1 MLKEFKEFMMRGN
14 VIDLAVAVIIGA
26 AFGKIIT
33 GLVDGI
39 IMPLIAALFSVPNVE
54 EMAFIL
60 NGTPIQYGIF
70 LQAVLNFLIVGTSLF
85 FLLKAI
91 NKAARLVAFKKKESE
106 DAAEVAAE
114 EVPTAETYLKEIRD
128 LLAKK

>member
-26 AFGKIIT
+26 AFNKIVT
-33 GLVDGI
+33 GLVEGI
-39 IMPLIAALFSVPNVE
+39 IMPLIAAIVSAPNVE
-54 EMAFIL
+54 KMAFVL
-60 NGTPIQYGIF
+60 NGTSIQYGLF

-91 NKAARLVAFKKKESE
+91 NKAAKLISFKR
-106 DAAEVAAE
+106 AEAE
-114 EVPTAETYLKEIRD
+114 QEIAQEQPTAETYLKEIRD
-128 LLAKK
+128 ILANK

>member
-26 AFGKIIT
+26 AFNKIVT

-39 IMPLIAALFSVPNVE
+39 IMPLIAAIVSAPNVE
-54 EMAFIL
+54 KMAFML
-60 NGTPIQYGIF
+60 NGTSIQYGLF

-91 NKAARLVAFKKKESE
+91 NKAAKLISFKK
-106 DAAEVAAE
+106 AEAE
-114 EVPTAETYLKEIRD
+114 QEITQEQPTAETYLKEIRD
-128 LLAKK
+128 ILANK